1 MGDHGEVGEVPLD
14 ARVQDR
20 LGSCVAQGGPV
31 LVQQVH
37 QLLRYGSAKVRDQL
51 RDIFL
56 PWPVSL
62 LCSEHQVLP
71 PVLLRR
77 VVVEPH
83 HVVRDL
89 PGGELCLTDVTKVS
103 SQVYR
108 FSWNYYYSDSQ
119 SYWHLLISGKHSQ
132 PAQGGNQI
140 FLRKL
145 NDMTAERHLG
155 QFLKNSGLVAWLPAH
170 TVPESHRSFLRFF

>member
-1 MGDHGEVGEVPLD
+1 MGDEVEVSEMSLYTGL
-14 ARVQDR
+14 QQG
-20 LGSCVAQGGPV
+20 LGPGVAQGGPV

-51 RDIFL
+51 GDIFL

-71 PVLLRR
+71 PVLLGR

-132 PAQGGNQI
+132 PREEIKYFSVN
-140 FLRKL
+140 
-145 NDMTAERHLG
+145 
-155 QFLKNSGLVAWLPAH
+155 
-170 TVPESHRSFLRFF
+170 